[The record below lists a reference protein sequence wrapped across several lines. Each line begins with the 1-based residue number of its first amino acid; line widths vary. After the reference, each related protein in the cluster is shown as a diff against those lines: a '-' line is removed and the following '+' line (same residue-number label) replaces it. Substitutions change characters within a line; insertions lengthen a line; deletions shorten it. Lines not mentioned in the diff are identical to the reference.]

1 MSTVSIPKLTIR
13 RLASDWR
20 LWLNVFIGA
29 VLSISIASGT
39 PVYINSLA
47 KISLDS
53 TVQSTSPLILNIYST
68 SDEVPI
74 NSTELDAIESSFANI
89 TAHNLEDIYHHHDR
103 YLKID
108 GTIDSPEQYRG
119 EEAFIVNTSNLE
131 DHVIF
136 TDGRMATG
144 QITSDTNGPIIE
156 AVVGAPLVD
165 KIYKLQVGDT
175 LSIQSGILTPPISIK
190 IVGIAEMLDDE
201 DPYWQWGLKPIFDN
215 RFSLD
220 WQGNNEYPPIGLM
233 IHRSA
238 LTTTIAKTYPHL
250 LAESTWAISVNQTGL
265 QRLPPE
271 EIKTHLNNLEIAL
284 SKTNPRHYIFT
295 GLDGLLDRFE
305 ERRFSFHKESTVVIV
320 LP

>member
-89 TAHNLEDIYHHHDR
+89 TAHHLEDIYDHHDR

-108 GTIDSPEQYRG
+108 GTI
-119 EEAFIVNTSNLE
+119 
-131 DHVIF
+131 
-136 TDGRMATG
+136 
-144 QITSDTNGPIIE
+144 
-156 AVVGAPLVD
+156 AVS
-165 KIYKLQVGDT
+165 Y
-175 LSIQSGILTPPISIK
+175 
-190 IVGIAEMLDDE
+190 
-201 DPYWQWGLKPIFDN
+201 
-215 RFSLD
+215 
-220 WQGNNEYPPIGLM
+220 
-233 IHRSA
+233 
-238 LTTTIAKTYPHL
+238 
-250 LAESTWAISVNQTGL
+250 
-265 QRLPPE
+265 
-271 EIKTHLNNLEIAL
+271 THLTLPTI
-284 SKTNPRHYIFT
+284 
-295 GLDGLLDRFE
+295 LL
-305 ERRFSFHKESTVVIV
+305 V
-320 LP
+320 